1 MKHRVKFE
9 LYGHKMQTTI
19 EASTP
24 EEAKYLIMGK
34 IKFHEVKPESEDGAV
49 VDFLKGFWK

>member
-34 IKFHEVKPESEDGAV
+34 IKFHEVKPESEDGEV